1 MKHGVN
7 RKALRKVSIWLLVMT
22 MLVTGFNGKFVYAT
36 QKSKEKVS
44 KGKIQYVNIVN
55 KNTIKLG
62 WKKIAK
68 TNKYQI
74 QYSTNKNMKKSI
86 IKTVKKR
93 RSCKIYKLKNNKN
106 YYFRIRGI
114 KGKTKGKWSNIK
126 KVTLNSDSID
136 AINLINSKYNL
147 KLSLNAKVVNYKTC
161 EEKYEFNGKSYKGC
175 RIFAKIQ
182 LSETDFAKTDKL
194 IQNSKNSS
202 YSIYD
207 AAVEEID
214 WWNLKKKNIIKSQD
228 FFNTVK
234 VFENKEDNQGI
245 VIRGHM
251 EVYVVKSVKQNY
263 RLVYL
268 CYEGG

>member
-1 MKHGVN
+1 M
-7 RKALRKVSIWLLVMT
+7 
-22 MLVTGFNGKFVYAT
+22 
-36 QKSKEKVS
+36 
-44 KGKIQYVNIVN
+44 
-55 KNTIKLG
+55 
-62 WKKIAK
+62 
-68 TNKYQI
+68 
-74 QYSTNKNMKKSI
+74 
-86 IKTVKKR
+86 
-93 RSCKIYKLKNNKN
+93 
-106 YYFRIRGI
+106 
-114 KGKTKGKWSNIK
+114 KGKWSNIK
-126 KVTLNSDSID
+126 KVTLNSSSID
-136 AINLINSKYNL
+136 VINLINSKYNL
-147 KLSLNAKVVNYKTC
+147 KLSLNAKVINYKTC

-182 LSETDFAKTDKL
+182 LSENDFAKTDKL

-214 WWNLKKKNIIKSQD
+214 WWNLKKKDIIKSQD